1 MLIAH
6 VMVGAPGSGKS
17 TAGARLAEL
26 FDSVVVSTDGVR
38 GDLWGDESVQGD
50 WADVSREVERR
61 VRCAAASGRN
71 AVLDATHAKRSHR
84 RRAAEMLRAAGYDE
98 IVPVLA
104 HPPLETC
111 LERNA
116 GRDRVVPADVVERMW
131 LSIEQNKQ
139 SIQEDFSK

>member
-26 FDSVVVSTDGVR
+26 FDSVVVSTDAVR

-61 VRCAAASGRN
+61 VRCAAAGGRN
-71 AVLDATHAKRSHR
+71 VVLDATHAKRSYR
-84 RRAAEMLRAAGYDE
+84 RHAAEMLRAAGYDVV
-98 IVPVLA
+98 VPVLA

-139 SIQEDFSK
+139 SIQEDFNK